1 MSGYIRYKYD
11 NKTVGEYTVSTTI
24 AGATKS
30 KTLRIKQFCTG
41 GILIKYL
48 DHNGQYRFYAFNER
62 FKKTDTPK
70 LIGSTNSTINELLT
84 AQGSKKNIGYTN
96 ERKINAFA
104 DNIPQDEMDLLA
116 DLYTSPRVLLYI
128 GSGTDDIKDWI
139 LVTVK
144 DKNNLLKKSKG
155 SFYSMELEITLP
167 ETYHIRMA

>member
-1 MSGYIRYKYD
+1 M
-11 NKTVGEYTVSTTI
+11 
-24 AGATKS
+24 
-30 KTLRIKQFCTG
+30 
-41 GILIKYL
+41 
-48 DHNGQYRFYAFNER
+48 
-62 FKKTDTPK
+62 
-70 LIGSTNSTINELLT
+70 IGSTNSTINELLT
-84 AQGSKKNIGYTN
+84 AQGGKKNIGYTN

-128 GSGTDDIKDWI
+128 GSGTDEIKDWI
-139 LVTVK
+139 LVSVK